1 MTDTPTPHLVLLPGL
16 LHDERAWQYQVAC
29 LAGIAHI
36 SVGDLT
42 QASSIAE
49 MASAVLANAPAERFA
64 LAGFSMG
71 GYVAL
76 EIMRQAPERIRA
88 LALLDTSARTDTPT
102 TRDNRYAALQA
113 AQHHFQQMLDDLIVK
128 QIFPANL
135 GKRDLIN
142 LVNVM
147 ANDLGQETFARQQE
161 AMLNRIDSIPFL
173 PLIRCPTVVI
183 CGREDAITPLGLHQ
197 EMVGEIPGAGLIII
211 NDCGHLSLLEQPAR
225 VNDALTQWLSN
236 LTD

>member
-1 MTDTPTPHLVLLPGL
+1 MTDTPNPHLVLLPGL
-16 LHDERAWQYQVAC
+16 LQDERAWQYQVAC
-29 LAGIAHI
+29 LAGIAQV

-42 QASSIAE
+42 QAKSIAD
-49 MASAVLANAPAERFA
+49 MAASVLTNAPAERFA

-76 EIMRQAPERIRA
+76 EIMRQAPERISA

-102 TRDNRYAALQA
+102 TRDNRFAAVHA
-113 AQHHFQQMLDDLIVK
+113 VQHNFQQMLNDLIAK

-135 GKRDLIN
+135 EKRDAID
-142 LVNVM
+142 LVNAM
-147 ANDLGQETFARQQE
+147 AHDLGKDVFTRQQE
-161 AMLNRIDSIPFL
+161 AMLNRINSIPFL
-173 PLIRCPTVVI
+173 HLIRCPTVVI

-225 VNDALTQWLSN
+225 VNDALTQWLLN
-236 LTD
+236 LAD